1 MGLNG
6 IPAGLNGIPVTL
18 RRLND
23 ADRPEECHVYFASV
37 RKHPALA
44 GKIKALRSAER
55 KEQKAMATAF
65 RRARELDA
73 LPIGDGAAVEAA
85 EAAVIDA
92 QTGYDTAADARL
104 SAVAEFYMAGM
115 VGAGY
120 SAETAEEYLPLFERD
135 KYGDLIASVIAG
147 CGHVDFFAVSS
158 DSTGMGS
165 RT

>member
-1 MGLNG
+1 
-6 IPAGLNGIPVTL
+6 
-18 RRLND
+18 
-23 ADRPEECHVYFASV
+23 
-37 RKHPALA
+37 
-44 GKIKALRSAER
+44 
-55 KEQKAMATAF
+55 MATAF

-73 LPIGDGAAVEAA
+73 LPIGDSAAEEAAVEAA

-104 SAVAEFYMAGM
+104 SAVAEFYMACM